1 MNWQPSNQADLV
13 ENTVSPDLNASACVQ
28 AGCLV
33 QPAERGATTLERQLC
48 LIQKVQLDSANEKQA
63 GRVAAACELLDMD
76 EPSSEASAVAR
87 KKNQVCNRFNIDPAE
102 LTAQHIFDIGRTFS
116 ALCGRLLDNN
126 ATTLGLF
133 AHGC

>member
-33 QPAERGATTLERQLC
+33 QPAERGATTLERQRC
-48 LIQKVQLDSANEKQA
+48 STQKAQTDAANEREA
-63 GRVAAACELLDMD
+63 GHVADASP
-76 EPSSEASAVAR
+76 PSDDQSPEASAVAR
-87 KKNQVCNRFNIDPAE
+87 KKNQICNRFNIDPAE